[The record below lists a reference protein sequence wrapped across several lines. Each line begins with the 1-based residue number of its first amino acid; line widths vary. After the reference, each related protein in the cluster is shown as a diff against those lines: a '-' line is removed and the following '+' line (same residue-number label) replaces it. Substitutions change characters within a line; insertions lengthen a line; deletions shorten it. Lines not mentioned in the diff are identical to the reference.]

1 LLCYIVGMPRG
12 PKPKY
17 SDHLALRL
25 EPELRKWLEEM
36 AAMEQRTASQMARI
50 LLQEARGAREP
61 KKGKKKTA

>member
-1 LLCYIVGMPRG
+1 MCYIVGMPRG

-36 AAMEQRTASQMARI
+36 AAKEQRTASQMARI
-50 LLQEARGAREP
+50 LFQEARGAREP
-61 KKGKKKTA
+61 KKGKKKP

>member
-1 LLCYIVGMPRG
+1 MCYIVGMPRG

-36 AAMEQRTASQMARI
+36 AAKEQRTASQMARI
-50 LLQEARGAREP
+50 LLQEGREVRESR
-61 KKGKKKTA
+61 KGKKKPS